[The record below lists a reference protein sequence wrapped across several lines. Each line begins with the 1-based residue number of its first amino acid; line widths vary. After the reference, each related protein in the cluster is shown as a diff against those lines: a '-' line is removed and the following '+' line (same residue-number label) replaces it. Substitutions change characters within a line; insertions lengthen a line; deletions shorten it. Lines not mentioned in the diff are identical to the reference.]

1 MSSKIYTQQKHLL
14 NSFAQL
20 KCIRHASS
28 GGSVYDL
35 GIVGGGIVGLAT
47 AQELSWRYP
56 KLKVVLLEKESQVAT
71 HQTGHNSGVIH
82 AGIYYK
88 PGSLMAQLCVQGM
101 KRTYEYCDKYKL
113 PYKKVGK
120 LVVATNDLEEKRLMD
135 LWSRA
140 TQNQVPGLELVDHD
154 GIKKREPACRGQKAI
169 WSPETGIV
177 DWGLVAKHY
186 GKVFTD
192 HGGTL
197 INNFEASKFEPLSG
211 NEGVK
216 VTSSDG
222 KHVSCRHVLT
232 CAGLHSD
239 RVAALSG
246 CSSEPKIVPFRGEYL
261 LLNPEKA
268 KLINGN
274 IYPVPDPRFPFLGVH
289 FTPRMNGE
297 VWLGPNAVLALARE
311 GYTWR
316 DVNMKDLAEVLKYPG
331 FYKLGW
337 KYLGYGLDQTL
348 GSLFISRAVTEL
360 QKYVPNITAADI
372 RPGPAGVRAQAMN
385 NAGDLVGDFV
395 FDSGEGE
402 LGDKVLH
409 CRNAPSPAAT
419 SSLAIATLVVDKM
432 EKLWGL

>member
-1 MSSKIYTQQKHLL
+1 
-14 NSFAQL
+14 
-20 KCIRHASS
+20 
-28 GGSVYDL
+28 
-35 GIVGGGIVGLAT
+35 
-47 AQELSWRYP
+47 
-56 KLKVVLLEKESQVAT
+56 
-71 HQTGHNSGVIH
+71 
-82 AGIYYK
+82 
-88 PGSLMAQLCVQGM
+88 
-101 KRTYEYCDKYKL
+101 
-113 PYKKVGK
+113 
-120 LVVATNDLEEKRLMD
+120 
-135 LWSRA
+135 
-140 TQNQVPGLELVDHD
+140 
-154 GIKKREPACRGQKAI
+154 
-169 WSPETGIV
+169 
-177 DWGLVAKHY
+177 
-186 GKVFTD
+186 
-192 HGGTL
+192 
-197 INNFEASKFEPLSG
+197 
-211 NEGVK
+211 
-216 VTSSDG
+216 
-222 KHVSCRHVLT
+222 
-232 CAGLHSD
+232 
-239 RVAALSG
+239 
-246 CSSEPKIVPFRGEYL
+246 
-261 LLNPEKA
+261 
-268 KLINGN
+268 
-274 IYPVPDPRFPFLGVH
+274 
-289 FTPRMNGE
+289 MNGE